1 MYRRTTVTPVDRSR
15 SPSPQPSN
23 PTPTIRPNLKLA
35 GFKNSYSSMQSR
47 LHNKTLASPARIWA
61 LLAALLV
68 LFLLT
73 RSFIHQ
79 SPAQSHS
86 FYNRDILHPRN
97 YLNASASVPAPFD
110 FCPVHGPGDV
120 IGQKY
125 GVHVMSKS
133 RLHTGSGA
141 RVHRV
146 IHKALSGLPVTISV
160 LGGSSEY
167 ISTRRPLRA
176 YLLGIVPYAWHHSS
190 KGDNSPTWVL
200 RQCLV
205 CSKPARLQSHL
216 RFTPL

>member
-1 MYRRTTVTPVDRSR
+1 MYRRTTITPVDRSR

-23 PTPTIRPNLKLA
+23 PPPTIRPNLKLA
-35 GFKNSYSSMQSR
+35 GFKNGYSSMQSR

-86 FYNRDILHPRN
+86 FYNRDILHPKN
-97 YLNASASVPAPFD
+97 YLNASDSTPAPFD

-125 GVHVMSKS
+125 GVHLMSKS

-141 RVHRV
+141 RIHRV
-146 IHKALSGLPVTISV
+146 IHKALSGQPVTISV

-167 ISTRRPLRA
+167 ISTWRTVEGISTWYRA
-176 YLLGIVPYAWHHSS
+176 FFVVS
-190 KGDNSPTWVL
+190 
-200 RQCLV
+200 
-205 CSKPARLQSHL
+205 
-216 RFTPL
+216 

>member
-1 MYRRTTVTPVDRSR
+1 MYRRAAVTPVDCSR

-35 GFKNSYSSMQSR
+35 GFKTGYSSMQSR

-68 LFLLT
+68 LSFLT

-86 FYNRDILHPRN
+86 LYNRDILHPRN
-97 YLNASASVPAPFD
+97 YLNASASAPAPFD
-110 FCPVHGPGDV
+110 FCPVHGPGDI

-125 GVHVMSKS
+125 GVHLMSKS
-133 RLHTGSGA
+133 RIHTGSGA
-141 RVHRV
+141 RIHRV

-167 ISTRRPLRA
+167 IST
-176 YLLGIVPYAWHHSS
+176 W
-190 KGDNSPTWVL
+190 
-200 RQCLV
+200 
-205 CSKPARLQSHL
+205 
-216 RFTPL
+216 

>member
-1 MYRRTTVTPVDRSR
+1 MYRRTTITPGDRSR
-15 SPSPQPSN
+15 SPSPQSPN

-35 GFKNSYSSMQSR
+35 SFKNGYSSMQSS

-86 FYNRDILHPRN
+86 FYNRDALHPRN
-97 YLNASASVPAPFD
+97 YLNASASTPAPFD

-125 GVHVMSKS
+125 GVHLMSKS
-133 RLHTGSGA
+133 KLHTGSGA
-141 RVHRV
+141 RIHRV
-146 IHKALSGLPVTISV
+146 IHKALLGLPVTISV

-167 ISTRRPLRA
+167 ISTWQLLRA
-176 YLLGIVPYAWHHSS
+176 YLLDIVPFAWRHSS
-190 KGDNSPTWVL
+190 KETT
-200 RQCLV
+200 R
-205 CSKPARLQSHL
+205 
-216 RFTPL
+216 RFG